1 MRKVVT
7 AGQAIVDGLVRNGV
21 RHIFGIPGVHTYSL
35 IDALAERQGEIAY
48 LGTRHEQGA
57 AYMAYGY
64 AWSSGRVGAY
74 TCVPG
79 PGVLNTSAALC
90 TAYAANAPVLCL
102 TSEVFSHEIGRG
114 HGILHELPDQLAI
127 LRGLTKWSARIS
139 HPGEAPRLVA
149 RAFEELTSG
158 RRRDRSAQHVGG
170 AVYRLCGERTGPVSD
185 LRSLLARDRPG
196 PRHPARASRPAGDT
210 ARTHQVVGAHQSP
223 GRSAAPGRARVRGA
237 DERASPRSE
246 CSTRRRRCVPP
257 MRRTHRS
264 CV

>member
-64 AWSSGRVGAY
+64 ACSSGRVGAY

-158 RRRDRSAQHVGG
+158 RRRPVDRK
-170 AVYRLCGERTGPVSD
+170 
-185 LRSLLARDRPG
+185 
-196 PRHPARASRPAGDT
+196 
-210 ARTHQVVGAHQSP
+210 
-223 GRSAAPGRARVRGA
+223 
-237 DERASPRSE
+237 
-246 CSTRRRRCVPP
+246 STRLNSSHRCISYAVF
-257 MRRTHRS
+257 
-264 CV
+264 CL

>member
-1 MRKVVT
+1 MQKVVT

-35 IDALAERQGEIAY
+35 IDALAERRGELAY

-64 AWSSGRVGAY
+64 ARSSGRVGAY

-79 PGVLNTSAALC
+79 PGVLKTSAARC

-127 LRGLTKWSARIS
+127 LRGLTKWSARIT
-139 HPGEAPRLVA
+139 HPTDAPRLVA
-149 RAFEELTSG
+149 RAFEELT
-158 RRRDRSAQHVGG
+158 GG
-170 AVYRLCGERTGPVSD
+170 GPP
-185 LRSLLARDRPG
+185 APAPGG
-196 PRHPARASRPAGDT
+196 PRDT
-210 ARTHQVVGAHQSP
+210 LRREAQGEVG
-223 GRSAAPGRARVRGA
+223 
-237 DERASPRSE
+237 
-246 CSTRRRRCVPP
+246 
-257 MRRTHRS
+257 
-264 CV
+264 

>member
-1 MRKVVT
+1 MQKVVT

-35 IDALAERQGEIAY
+35 IDALAERQGELAY

-64 AWSSGRVGAY
+64 ACSSGRVGAY

-127 LRGLTKWSARIS
+127 LRRPL
-139 HPGEAPRLVA
+139 GE
-149 RAFEELTSG
+149 
-158 RRRDRSAQHVGG
+158 SAQ
-170 AVYRLCGERTGPVSD
+170 YR
-185 LRSLLARDRPG
+185 
-196 PRHPARASRPAGDT
+196 
-210 ARTHQVVGAHQSP
+210 
-223 GRSAAPGRARVRGA
+223 
-237 DERASPRSE
+237 RSE
-246 CSTRRRRCVPP
+246 EHTSELQSRLHLVCRLLLEKKKN
-257 MRRTHRS
+257 
-264 CV
+264 

>member
-1 MRKVVT
+1 MPKVVT

-64 AWSSGRVGAY
+64 ACSSGRVGAY

-127 LRGLTKWSARIS
+127 LRGQI
-139 HPGEAPRLVA
+139 G
-149 RAFEELTSG
+149 
-158 RRRDRSAQHVGG
+158 
-170 AVYRLCGERTGPVSD
+170 
-185 LRSLLARDRPG
+185 
-196 PRHPARASRPAGDT
+196 RASCRE
-210 ARTHQVVGAHQSP
+210 
-223 GRSAAPGRARVRGA
+223 RGWIG
-237 DERASPRSE
+237 
-246 CSTRRRRCVPP
+246 
-257 MRRTHRS
+257 
-264 CV
+264 